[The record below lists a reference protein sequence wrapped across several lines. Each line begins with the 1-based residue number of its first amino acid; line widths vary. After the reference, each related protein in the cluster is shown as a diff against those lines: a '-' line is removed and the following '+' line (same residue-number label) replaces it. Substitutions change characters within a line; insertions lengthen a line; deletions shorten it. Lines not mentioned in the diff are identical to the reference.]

1 MIRGLYLALGLFFVA
16 LGFVG
21 AFLPVLPTTPFL
33 ILAASCFAR
42 SSRRLE
48 RWLIEHPWFGPML
61 REWRLRGAIPRK
73 AKLTALA
80 GVTAGFLLFWIGSE
94 PSPVLTAAV
103 ALLMLS
109 GLAYVFSRPS

>member
-1 MIRGLYLALGLFFVA
+1 MIRGVYLALGLFFVA

-48 RWLIEHPWFGPML
+48 RWLMRHPWFGPML
-61 REWRLRGAIPRK
+61 QEWRLRGAIPRK
-73 AKLTALA
+73 AKIMALA
-80 GVTAGFLLFWIGSE
+80 GITAGFLLFWTGSE
-94 PSPVLTAAV
+94 PGPVPTATV
-103 ALLMLS
+103 ALLMLG